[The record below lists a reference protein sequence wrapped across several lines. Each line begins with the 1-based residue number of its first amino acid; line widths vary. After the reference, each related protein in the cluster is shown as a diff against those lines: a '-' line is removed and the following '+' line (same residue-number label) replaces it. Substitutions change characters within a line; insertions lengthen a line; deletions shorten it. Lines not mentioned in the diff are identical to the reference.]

1 MKWLTPEQ
9 AVEEAELSISVNS
22 LSSYPTRSQQK
33 ITTEER
39 FRKLGL
45 LFSRKRYEAGRP
57 YLALLNEE
65 LETTKT
71 SSSAL
76 DDEVLAASSQETGL
90 TDDCVDSCNKASCAS
105 LSLKDPK
112 SLAEPVSQEQEPY
125 VFEQCKIKLT
135 ITFLPSDNS
144 PLGRE
149 VILAVSSHSDFPVN
163 KILRLQELGELP
175 APITSLLNELETDFP
190 NRKTRRI
197 LAGTRTKKNTKEIDS
212 LSTQSDSPS
221 IVQEVEQHNRK
232 QLPLS
237 FL

>member
-1 MKWLTPEQ
+1 MMKWLTPEQ
-9 AVEEAELSISVNS
+9 AVEEAELSINANS
-22 LSSYPTRSQQK
+22 LASYPTRSQQK

-39 FRKLGL
+39 FHKLGL

-71 SSSAL
+71 SSLAL
-76 DDEVLAASSQETGL
+76 NDEAANASSQETGL
-90 TDDCVDSCNKASCAS
+90 TDDCLDSCNKASCI
-105 LSLKDPK
+105 SLKDPK

-149 VILAVSSHSDFPVN
+149 VILAVSSHGDFPVN
-163 KILRLQELGELP
+163 KILRLQELGKLP
-175 APITSLLNELETDFP
+175 EPITSLLNELETDFP

-212 LSTQSDSPS
+212 LSTQSSSPS
-221 IVQEVEQHNRK
+221 IVQKIEQHNRK